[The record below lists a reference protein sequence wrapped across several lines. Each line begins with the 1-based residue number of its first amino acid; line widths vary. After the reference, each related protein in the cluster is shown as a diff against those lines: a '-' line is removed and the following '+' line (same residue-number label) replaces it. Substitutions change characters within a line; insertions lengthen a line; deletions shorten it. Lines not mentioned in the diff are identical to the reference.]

1 MSKPKITRRVQTD
14 AMGISYSET
23 IGDVEVLGPGDF
35 HSVDA
40 DHLDDE
46 TWKDIKKGIQTGQLD
61 NAKVKKIIKAKQ

>member
-1 MSKPKITRRVQTD
+1 MSKPKITRQVQTD

-23 IGDVEVLGPGDF
+23 IGNVEVLGPGDF
-35 HSVDA
+35 ESLDA
-40 DHLDDE
+40 DHLDDK